1 VLPSVPDPA
10 EPVVRDFCDR
20 LCPGMI
26 PVRLPL
32 VRLSHARPLD
42 CFESVRRHRRAN
54 GGDPAHG
61 WQIWQWDGLFLEA
74 EFHAVWRAPDGRL
87 VDITPKRAPV
97 KESLFVPDAVR
108 TFTGTRVDNV
118 RMALTPDPR
127 VADFIATCAEE
138 WQLLYAG
145 PRGRQRNPVL
155 SGAERLALDVIRK
168 RQQAAA
174 EALGMVGARLAAE

>member
-1 VLPSVPDPA
+1 
-10 EPVVRDFCDR
+10 
-20 LCPGMI
+20 MI

-32 VRLSHARPLD
+32 VRLAHARPLD

-54 GGDPAHG
+54 GGEALHG
-61 WQIWQWDGLFLEA
+61 WQIWQWDGLFIEA
-74 EFHAVWRAPDGRL
+74 EFHAVWRSGDGRL

-118 RMALTPDPR
+118 RLALIADPL
-127 VADFIATCAEE
+127 VGDFIATCEEE
-138 WQLLYAG
+138 WRLLYAG

-155 SGAERLALDVIRK
+155 SRTEMLALDGIRRRK
-168 RQQAAA
+168 RAAA
-174 EALGMVGARLAAE
+174 EALGMVEAPRAAE